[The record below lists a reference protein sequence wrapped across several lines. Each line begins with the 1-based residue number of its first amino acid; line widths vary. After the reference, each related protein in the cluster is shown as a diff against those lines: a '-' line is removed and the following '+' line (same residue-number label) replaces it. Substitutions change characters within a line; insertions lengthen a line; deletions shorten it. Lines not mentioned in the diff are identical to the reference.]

1 MNALGKNLPQKS
13 RTTSLGFTLIELMVT
28 IAVLAIIAGIAAP
41 SISNQLAN
49 QRVKSTTSLLL
60 NTLKEARVESVVR
73 RQNITLTVDD
83 SSDEKKIIITN
94 TSTIASYGY
103 DAKSTIS
110 AVDSA
115 AAVTTTIEFKPS
127 KTANERTFTICDSNA
142 NVSPRQIVVNALG
155 NITSRSGGSC

>member
-1 MNALGKNLPQKS
+1 MNASAKNLPQKL
-13 RTTSLGFTLIELMVT
+13 RTTSSGFTLIELMVT
-28 IAVLAIIAGIAAP
+28 IAVMGIIASIAAP
-41 SISNQLAN
+41 NITIQLAN
-49 QRVKSTTSLLL
+49 QRVKSTTAVLE
-60 NTLKEARVESVVR
+60 NALKVARVESVVR
-73 RQNITLTVDD
+73 RQNITLTADD
-83 SSDEKKIIITN
+83 SYDEKKIIITN

-115 AAVTTTIEFKPS
+115 AAVTTKIQFKPS